1 LEPRSL
7 IINVAEQSLKTD
19 MEAMLARLRELK
31 ALGVLVAVDDLGAGY
46 SALVRL
52 REVPIDALKIDR
64 SFVAAMAD
72 SKEAISS
79 IHTLV
84 QLGRTLGFE
93 TLAEGI
99 EQGWQLAG
107 LQDEHCRFG
116 QGSLFS
122 QPIAPEALEAI
133 LTLEPVVPLR
143 GHLPRQSRPAS
154 TIRRRNC

>member
-1 LEPRSL
+1 
-7 IINVAEQSLKTD
+7 
-19 MEAMLARLRELK
+19 
-31 ALGVLVAVDDLGAGY
+31 
-46 SALVRL
+46 
-52 REVPIDALKIDR
+52 
-64 SFVAAMAD
+64 
-72 SKEAISS
+72 
-79 IHTLV
+79 
-84 QLGRTLGFE
+84 LGRTLGIE

-99 EQGWQLAG
+99 EQGWQLAS